1 MRIIM
6 TIAKVGQIW
15 HNKHG
20 SVDQEV
26 IVKKVDDTHQT
37 ITIQYIVKGREPC
50 LTIYLDVFY
59 GFFEFIR
66 EENEQGK

>member
-1 MRIIM
+1 M

-37 ITIQYIVKGREPC
+37 ITIQYIVKNGQWWPT
-50 LTIYLDVFY
+50 LTVYQCVFY
-59 GFFEFIR
+59 CFFEFIR
-66 EENEQGK
+66 EENEQSK